1 MQNIRTLVIL
11 GASGDLTARLLLPGL
26 GTLLNEQ
33 PDREITVIGS
43 ARDDFPGPLG
53 PDDDVRGADW
63 PQTVAKAFDSVD
75 ATGPSVERVKD
86 STRWIECDVA
96 EADQL
101 AALLDDVEGPVCL
114 YLALAPA
121 VTRKACEALKSLDS
135 LPDDLCLALEK
146 PVGTDLD
153 SARELNALVGE
164 LVDEDH
170 TFRVD
175 HFLGMP
181 GVLDVSGLRFGN
193 RMFEP
198 VWSREHVESIEIVFD
213 ETLAL
218 EGRAGF
224 YDSTGAAEDMIQS
237 HLLQVMALVMMEPP
251 SRFDPVEVPAN
262 TAHILRAARLWSE
275 DSSTRSPQYRK
286 ITPVVRG
293 RYTAGTVDAHELPDY
308 TSEEGVDPSRETE
321 TFAQVTLEVDTW
333 RWNGVPVTLRS
344 GKAIG
349 NPVQHIRV
357 TFRQPPHGY
366 EGWPHPLAPNAI
378 SVGFEDENVQ
388 IELNVGSPY
397 DSRGMNR
404 LTLSSGTPTPGL
416 TAYGSVMRWIL
427 DGDPTFTVRADA
439 TEEGWRIIDLIKHA
453 YATDAPL
460 LEYPAGSEGPVPLP

>member
-1 MQNIRTLVIL
+1 MDNIRTLVIL
-11 GASGDLTARLLLPGL
+11 GASGDLTARLLLPGV
-26 GTLLNEQ
+26 GTLLDHQ
-33 PDREITVIGS
+33 PERDITVIGS
-43 ARDDFPGPLG
+43 ARAAFPGPLG

-63 PQTVAKAFDSVD
+63 PQTVAKAFDSVG
-75 ATGPSVERVKD
+75 ATGASVERVKE
-86 STRWIECDVA
+86 STRWIECDVSDA
-96 EADQL
+96 SQL
-101 AALLDDVEGPVCL
+101 ASLLDDVEGPVCL
-114 YLALAPA
+114 YFALAPA

-146 PVGTDLD
+146 PVGTDLE
-153 SARELNALVGE
+153 SARELNSLVGQ
-164 LVDEDH
+164 LVDEEH

-198 VWSREHVESIEIVFD
+198 VWNREHIESIEIVFD

-237 HLLQVMALVMMEPP
+237 HLLQVMALTMMEPP

-275 DSSTRSPQYRK
+275 DSATRSPHYGS

-293 RYTAGTVDAHELPDY
+293 RYTAGTVGGHELPDY
-308 TSEEGVDPSRETE
+308 TAEEGVDPSRETE

-349 NPVQHIRV
+349 NPAQHIRV

-366 EGWPHPLAPNAI
+366 EGWPHPLAPNAL
-378 SVGFEDENVQ
+378 SVGFEDEQVQ
-388 IELNVGSPY
+388 IELNVGSPH

-404 LTLSSGTPTPGL
+404 LTLSSGTPAPGL

-427 DGDPTFTVRADA
+427 DGDPTFTARADA
-439 TEEGWRIIDLIKHA
+439 TEEGWRIIDLIKNA

-460 LEYPAGSEGPVPLP
+460 LEYPAGSEGPAPLP